1 MSYTTSVQD
10 GDAVLEAND
19 DLDTGDTGTGT
30 VLDTVNAKWYNTLAK
45 ELNLSVEEFQLS
57 QGDVILPRTTNQ
69 LWDMMNQLP
78 ANTVVQYYTP
88 DTLVS
93 LSSEYTSLLSFVQAS
108 GAANFNAAMG
118 EANMT
123 AWTAAK
129 QAYFQAN
136 PSAFSDSPAALQTA
150 LQNLFQNWSMIS
162 LVPNPGSAA
171 QCYTL
176 YRAGFEN
183 PIYIAQE
190 LQANLPLG
198 GPAAFNETYEQVL
211 GDIAAAPKVSFSMS
225 SADASSDISDSW
237 ANSSSSTGGS
247 YFYSK
252 SSSSQSSDFSQTFAS
267 SSFTVDV
274 TYDHF
279 LSVAALPL
287 SGEAIESGG
296 TTFLPWYYGAALAY
310 AYNNKTTDVWT
321 DLSQW
326 DTLFGPEGSMQYV
339 VTNLIIA
346 DGTSTVTTSSQSF
359 STAEQTYAEQQS
371 NEGYGCWPYYV
382 SNSSDNTTRTSTTF
396 NSSSNLVVT
405 TTSAPG
411 NPIVIGVLVS
421 SVEDLAQHA

>member
-1 MSYTTSVQD
+1 MSYTTPVQD
-10 GDAVLEAND
+10 ADADLGPTA
-19 DLDTGDTGTGT
+19 DLDAADTGTGT
-30 VLDTVNAKWYNTLAK
+30 VLDTVNAQWYNTLAK

-57 QGDVILPRTTNQ
+57 QGDVILPRTTDQ
-69 LWDMMNQLP
+69 LWDMMNELP
-78 ANTVVQYYTP
+78 TNSVVQYYTP

-93 LSSEYTSLLSFVQAS
+93 MSSEYTSLLSFVQAA

-118 EANMT
+118 EANMA
-123 AWTAAK
+123 AWTATK

-136 PSAFSDSPAALQTA
+136 PSAFSEPPTVLQTA
-150 LQNLFQNWSMIS
+150 LQNLFQNWSMEA

-198 GPAAFNETYEQVL
+198 GPTAFNQTYEQVL
-211 GDIAAAPKVSFSMS
+211 ADIAAAPSVNFTMESTE
-225 SADASSDISDSW
+225 ASSDISDSW
-237 ANSSSSTGGS
+237 ANSSSSTGGT

-267 SSFTVDV
+267 SSFTVSV
-274 TYDHF
+274 SYDHF
-279 LSVAALPL
+279 INVAALPL
-287 SGEAIESGG
+287 SGESIEAGG

-310 AYNNKTTDVWT
+310 AYNNKTTEVWT
-321 DLSQW
+321 DLTQW
-326 DTLFGPEGSMQYV
+326 DALFGPTGSMQYV

-346 DGTSTVTTSSQSF
+346 DGTTTITTSSQSF

-371 NEGYGCWPYYV
+371 KEGYGCWPYYV
-382 SNSSDNTTRTSTTF
+382 SNSSDSTTKSSTTF
-396 NSSSNLVVT
+396 NSSSNLVVE
-405 TTSAPG
+405 TTSAAG

-421 SVEDLAQHA
+421 SVKDLAQGG